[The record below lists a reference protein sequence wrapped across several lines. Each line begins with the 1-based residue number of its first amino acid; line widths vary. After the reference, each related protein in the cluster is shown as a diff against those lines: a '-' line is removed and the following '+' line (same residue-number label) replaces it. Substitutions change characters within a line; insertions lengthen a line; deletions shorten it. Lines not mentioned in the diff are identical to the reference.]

1 MAELRGFRQRGAQ
14 VCLVSPEESRIR
26 QEAEFLQIP
35 WVGLSLKKLRFPFE
49 VCRLAA
55 AFRRER
61 VQIVNPHSS
70 RDSWIAGLAGRIAR
84 VPLIIRSR
92 HFDVPI
98 ASPLISRVA
107 YCGLADHII
116 TTSPRISEKL
126 RDLFHLPEDRVST
139 LPTGIDLDLFTPVGD
154 RLDEPWMQ
162 GRSGVPRVGMVGV
175 FRWAKGHE
183 ILVRAARLLLDRGR
197 ALHCVFAGEGPS
209 LKKVRHLV
217 EELGLGG
224 SVTFLGE
231 RSDVP
236 RLLRTLDVLVMPSM
250 HEGIPQVGMQALA
263 CGTPLIASDVGG
275 LPSIVKHGETG
286 LLVKPGD
293 VEELAASLCRILDKK
308 EEARHMARQGRA
320 FVERHHGL
328 EQMLDALEAIYRRYL
343 GTAG

>member
-1 MAELRGFRQRGAQ
+1 MAELRGFRQRGAR
-14 VCLVSPEESRIR
+14 VCLVSPEDARIR

-49 VCRLAA
+49 VLRLAA

-98 ASPLISRVA
+98 GNPMVSRLA

-116 TTSPRISEKL
+116 TTSPRITETL
-126 RDLFHLPEDRVST
+126 RELFHLPEDRLST
-139 LPTGIDLDLFTPVGD
+139 IPTGIDLNLFTPVGD
-154 RLDEPWMQ
+154 RLDEPWMH
-162 GRSGVPRVGMVGV
+162 GRPAVPRVGMVGV

-183 ILVRAARLLLDRGR
+183 TLVRAARLLADRGR
-197 ALHCVFAGEGPS
+197 PIHCVFAGEGPS
-209 LKKVRHLV
+209 LKAVQHMV
-217 EELGLGG
+217 EELGLGA

-236 RLLRTLDVLVMPSM
+236 RVLRSLEVLAMPST

-275 LPSIVKHGETG
+275 LPSIVKHGQTG

-293 VEELAASLCRILDKK
+293 VEELAAALCRALDDK
-308 EEARHMARQGRA
+308 EEARRMSRQGRA
-320 FVERHHGL
+320 FVESHHGQ

-343 GTAG
+343 GKAR

>member
-1 MAELRGFRQRGAQ
+1 MAELHGFRLRGSQ
-14 VCLVSPEESRIR
+14 VCLVSPDDSRIR
-26 QEAEFLQIP
+26 QQAEFLQIP

-98 ASPLISRVA
+98 GNPMISRVA

-116 TTSPRISEKL
+116 TTSPRITATL
-126 RDLFHLPEDRVST
+126 RDQFHLPEDRVST
-139 LPTGIDLDLFTPVGD
+139 LPTGIDLSQFTPVGD
-154 RLDEPWMQ
+154 RLDEPWMR
-162 GRSGVPRVGMVGV
+162 GRDSVPRVGMVGV

-183 ILVRAARLLLDRGR
+183 ILIRAARLLADRGR
-197 ALHCVFAGEGPS
+197 AIHCVFAGEGPS
-209 LKKVRHLV
+209 LKKVRQLV
-217 EELGLGG
+217 EELALGN

-236 RLLRTLDVLVMPSM
+236 RLLRSLDVIVMPSM

-263 CGTPLIASDVGG
+263 CGTPLVASDVGG
-275 LPSIVKHGETG
+275 LPSIVRHGETG

-293 VEELAASLCRILDKK
+293 VEGLAVALCRVLDDK
-308 EEARHMARQGRA
+308 EATARMSRQGRA
-320 FVERHHGL
+320 FVETHHGL
-328 EQMLDALEAIYRRYL
+328 EHMLDALEAIYRRYL
-343 GTAG
+343 GAAR